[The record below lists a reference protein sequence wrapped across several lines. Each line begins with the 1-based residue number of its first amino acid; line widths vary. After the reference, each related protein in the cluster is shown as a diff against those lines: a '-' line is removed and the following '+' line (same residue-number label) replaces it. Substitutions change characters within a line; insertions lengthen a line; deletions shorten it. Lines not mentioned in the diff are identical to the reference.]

1 MKRLL
6 SYLVLLLVPFRLAAV
21 LGEGSVFSRKRLA
34 IVARCYQLFLDK
46 ARKRE
51 RPVELNL
58 FHNGV
63 RFSLTVESSAD
74 LAALREVFLDH
85 EYRHAPRKDVRHVF
99 DVGANIGAASIY
111 LHSLYPE
118 AVIHAFEPDPR
129 LYARLARHVAAL
141 PSIRT
146 YPLALAGSDGVR
158 TFYASKSPLA
168 GSLLQREATKEYQV
182 EARTIASVVDELGV
196 ERVDL
201 LKFDIE
207 GGERE
212 LFANEKNRRRVR
224 YAIGELHL
232 DVLGETLKDFSGMM
246 EGFRLTPLQKA
257 AGSRP
262 IVSFE
267 R

>member
-6 SYLVLLLVPFRLAAV
+6 SYLVLFLVPFRLAVV
-21 LGEGSVFSRKRLA
+21 LGEGSILSRSRRA

-51 RPVELNL
+51 RPIKLNL
-58 FHNGV
+58 RYNGV
-63 RFSLTVESSAD
+63 HFSITVESSAD
-74 LAALREVFLDH
+74 LAALREVFLDE
-85 EYRHAPRKDVRHVF
+85 EYRHALRKDLRHIF

-118 AVIHAFEPDPR
+118 AIIHAFEPHPG
-129 LYARLARHVAAL
+129 LHARLTAHVAAL
-141 PSIRT
+141 PSIRI
-146 YPLALAGSDGVR
+146 YPLALSGSDGVC
-158 TFYASKSPLA
+158 TFYASKSSLA
-168 GSLLQREATKEYQV
+168 GSLLPREATKEHQV
-182 EARTIASVVDELGV
+182 KTRTIASVADELGI
-196 ERVDL
+196 ESVDL

-207 GGERE
+207 GGEKE
-212 LFANEKNRRRVR
+212 LFADEGNRRRVR

-232 DVLGETLKDFSGMM
+232 DLLGETLKSFSDMM

-262 IVSFE
+262 IVSCE